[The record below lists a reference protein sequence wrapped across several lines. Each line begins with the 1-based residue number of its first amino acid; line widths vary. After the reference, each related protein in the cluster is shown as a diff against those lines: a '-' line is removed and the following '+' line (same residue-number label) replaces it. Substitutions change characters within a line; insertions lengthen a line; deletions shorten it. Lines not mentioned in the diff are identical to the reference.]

1 MKKILFVIDSLHC
14 AGAEKSLTTLL
25 NLIDYSKYSVDLQLF
40 GYGGEFEKL
49 LPNEVDLLKPLEY
62 TIFTDIPLKKAV
74 LKAISIKSFK
84 MFCSRIK
91 YSREIRKEQY
101 THAEKA
107 RLFWQCTEKTFP
119 IIEKEY
125 DIAISYAQ
133 GIPTFYVAD
142 KIKAKKKFA
151 WVNVSYRL
159 KPLDIEFQKQF
170 YDKLAISYAQGIP
183 TFYVADKI
191 KAKKKFAW
199 VNVSYRLKPL
209 DIEFQ
214 KQFYDKYDN
223 INAVSETTRDIL
235 LESFPEYRYK
245 MVVISDINDPKFISS
260 MADIGESYKDDFEGL
275 KLLTIGRLAPQKGYD
290 IALQACKLLKE
301 KGVNFRWYVLG
312 KGPLE
317 NEIKATIKN
326 YGISEN
332 FKLLGV
338 CSNPYPYIKDCDI
351 YVQTSVLEG
360 FGIAIAEAR
369 MLNKPVVTTR
379 FDAVFT
385 QMVDRKNG
393 LVVDMNGQSV
403 CDGILELINNKSLRE
418 SIINYLKNEKKG
430 NIEELDKFYE
440 LIG

>member
-25 NLIDYSKYSVDLQLF
+25 NLIDYSKYAVDLQLF

-49 LPNEVDLLKPLEY
+49 LPNQVNLLKPLEY
-62 TIFTDIPLKKAV
+62 TNFTSIPLKKAV
-74 LKAISIKSFK
+74 LKSINIKNFK
-84 MFCSRIK
+84 MLCSRDK
-91 YSREIRKEQY
+91 YSRENRKGQY

-107 RLFWQCTEKTFP
+107 RIFWQCTEGVFP
-119 IIEKEY
+119 IMEKEY

-142 KIKAKKKFA
+142 KI
-151 WVNVSYRL
+151 N
-159 KPLDIEFQKQF
+159 
-170 YDKLAISYAQGIP
+170 
-183 TFYVADKI
+183 
-191 KAKKKFAW
+191 AKKKFAW

-214 KQFYDKYDN
+214 KQFYDKYNN

-235 LESFPEYRYK
+235 LEGFPEYK
-245 MVVISDINDPKFISS
+245 DKIVVIKDINDPKFINNT
-260 MADIGESYKDDFEGL
+260 ANIGESYKDNFKGL
-275 KLLTIGRLAPQKGYD
+275 KILTIGRLAPQKGYH
-290 IALQACKLLKE
+290 IALEACRLLKE

-317 NEIKATIKN
+317 SEIKTIIDN
-326 YGISEN
+326 YDIGEN

-338 CSNPYPYIKDCDI
+338 SSNPYPYIKDCDI

-393 LVVDMNGQSV
+393 LVVDMNGQAV
-403 CDGILELINNKSLRE
+403 CDGILELMNNKELRFE
-418 SIINYLKNEKKG
+418 IIEYLKNEKKG